1 MKCMDFFK
9 RNVWIYAGAEVRTPF
24 IQLIHLKD
32 EISITRLLDKKKKLN
47 KFQVNKKI
55 LQKSQFF

>member
-32 EISITRLLDKKKKLN
+32 EISITRLLDKKKVEQISGN
-47 KFQVNKKI
+47 
-55 LQKSQFF
+55 